1 MGGRRFRIV
10 EQRVERSIAASVQA
24 KKHSVPTAVGGG
36 SLHMPSSFDGIGL
49 GAGAGGA
56 SNIRHDERKKH
67 PCASQHF

>member
-56 SNIRHDERKKH
+56 SNIPSRRAQEAPMRI
-67 PCASQHF
+67 STF